1 VIRGT
6 VLHIFVRGEM
16 GIGVSVANT
25 DERYRAS
32 TVRQICVLY
41 SSSLLILHCFFN
53 LLVTSIQRLRNF
65 FKYGVQ
71 SHVCYAR
78 SSLLSY
84 SITEVTFILMLNNW
98 DQNPFILYSIYI
110 KESVSYS
117 I

>member
-41 SSSLLILHCFFN
+41 SSSLLILHCFLSPRFKDCE
-53 LLVTSIQRLRNF
+53 TSSSMVYKVMCVMLDLHYSHIPLR
-65 FKYGVQ
+65 K
-71 SHVCYAR
+71 
-78 SSLLSY
+78 
-84 SITEVTFILMLNNW
+84 
-98 DQNPFILYSIYI
+98 
-110 KESVSYS
+110 
-117 I
+117 